1 MTNEDGTL
9 WLVFNGEIYN
19 FIELR
24 EELILKGHRFHSK
37 SDSEVI
43 LHAYEESGTGC
54 LERFNGMWAF
64 AIWDERQQRLFCARD
79 RLGIKPF
86 YYTQTGGSF
95 LFASEIKALLAY
107 PDVGKNPDDV
117 TLGTFLVWGVLDY
130 SARTMFEG
138 ISTPRLPIP

>member
-1 MTNEDGTL
+1 MTSEDGTL

-19 FIELR
+19 YIELR

-43 LHAYEESGTGC
+43 LHAYEEWEDGC

-64 AIWDERQQRLFCARD
+64 AIWDGKRERLFCARD

-86 YYTQTGGSF
+86 YYTQARR
-95 LFASEIKALLAY
+95 LVPLRVR
-107 PDVGKNPDDV
+107 DQ
-117 TLGTFLVWGVLDY
+117 GTSRPY
-130 SARTMFEG
+130 
-138 ISTPRLPIP
+138 